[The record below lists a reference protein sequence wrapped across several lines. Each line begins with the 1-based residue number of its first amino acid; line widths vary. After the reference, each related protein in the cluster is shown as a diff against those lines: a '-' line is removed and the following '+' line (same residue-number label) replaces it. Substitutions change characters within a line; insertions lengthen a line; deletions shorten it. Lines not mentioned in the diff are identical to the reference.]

1 MLFEWTVLIVIYWQ
15 NSFAEEKLDTESQIQ
30 DQRDYTQTC
39 SQVLH
44 DDERILVVNCSEM
57 KLTSLP
63 DLPST
68 DLLIFLDLSKN
79 NIDNLKVP
87 QNFHG
92 FSSVVKLKL
101 THSNITSVVDSI
113 KHMNLENVDEI
124 DLNYNVIS
132 HFPVNINL
140 TLPKLKVLHMK
151 GNQIHTITAHELQ
164 HLRGLKSV
172 DLSSNYITEWD
183 FPKMS
188 NNNFSHQSTC
198 ILEFLDLSFN
208 QISVLTEFSFSFT
221 RQLRVLN
228 VSFNGLFQIQER
240 SFVYLQSLRVLDLSS
255 NKLTV
260 LPGNLFTKLN
270 SLSYLYLSNN
280 NLVSL
285 PANVPM
291 LNWFDISYNKISE
304 IEESFNPT
312 IYPHDVIL
320 LGGNPFICDCHLLW
334 LKEFYDTRAFLLKF
348 IEVDRDKFIPTCASP
363 EPLEGDSWDDIGD
376 ELFTC
381 QEIGSADVPEIT
393 TQNNEN
399 KAPAIHTEDDEG
411 ILDFKTL
418 NIKADSVKL
427 SWIVSSA
434 RSVSIT
440 YRRFGEKIKK
450 EAALLPVTVNTFVVK
465 HLSANTPYIV
475 CIALTKDNS
484 MSDTVDDEKCI
495 EIITNKQENKNTDNT
510 YLYMMLSK
518 IGTFDVHVLLTFS
531 IVCFLLVALMAYM
544 YLASEKKE
552 KTN

>member
-1 MLFEWTVLIVIYWQ
+1 MLFGWLVLIVIYWQ
-15 NSFAEEKLDTESQIQ
+15 NSFADENLDTDSQIQ
-30 DQRDYTQTC
+30 DQREYTQTC

-44 DDERILVVNCSEM
+44 DDEHLLVVNCSETN
-57 KLTSLP
+57 LINLP
-63 DLPST
+63 ELPST

-87 QNFHG
+87 QNFNR

-124 DLNYNVIS
+124 DLNDNVIS
-132 HFPVNINL
+132 HFPININVS
-140 TLPKLKVLHMK
+140 LPKLQVLHMK
-151 GNQIHTITAHELQ
+151 GNQIHAITAHDLQ

-172 DLSSNYITEWD
+172 DLSSNYIAEWD
-183 FPKMS
+183 FPKRS
-188 NNNFSHQSTC
+188 NNSFSYPS
-198 ILEFLDLSFN
+198 ILEFLDLSLN
-208 QISVLTEFSFSFT
+208 QISVLTEFSFNFT
-221 RQLRVLN
+221 RELSMLN

-240 SFVYLQSLRVLDLSS
+240 SFMYLQSLRVLDLSN

-270 SLSYLYLSNN
+270 SLTYLYLSHNS
-280 NLVSL
+280 LVSF

-304 IEESFNPT
+304 IGESLNPT
-312 IYPHDVIL
+312 IYPHEVIL

-348 IEVDRDKFIPTCASP
+348 IEVDKDKFIPTCASP
-363 EPLEGDSWDDIGD
+363 EPLEGHSWDDIGD
-376 ELFTC
+376 DLFTC
-381 QEIGSADVPEIT
+381 HEIVNADVPEIT
-393 TQNNEN
+393 TQNDEN
-399 KAPAIHTEDDEG
+399 KAPAIHREDDEG

-418 NIKADSVKL
+418 NIKAHSVKL

-465 HLSANTPYIV
+465 HLGANTPYIV

-495 EIITNKQENKNTDNT
+495 EIITNEQENKSTDDI

-518 IGTFDVHVLLTFS
+518 IATFDVHVLLTFG
-531 IVCFLLVALMAYM
+531 IVCILLITLMAYM
-544 YLASEKKE
+544 YLASGKKE